1 MFRCSLCHLQGEI
14 FINFSKPYA
23 YCKVVT
29 VAELHR
35 VKYIICWVVLQ
46 SCLQLLQKYCLV
58 VMAKMFMIILKTLE
72 ALLDM
77 GDLSIY
83 VTTYLRRCSDLTTM
97 PFVEVCNRPEV
108 PHAYGSG
115 VRNL

>member
-1 MFRCSLCHLQGEI
+1 
-14 FINFSKPYA
+14 
-23 YCKVVT
+23 
-29 VAELHR
+29 
-35 VKYIICWVVLQ
+35 
-46 SCLQLLQKYCLV
+46 
-58 VMAKMFMIILKTLE
+58 MAKMFMIILKTLE

-115 VRNL
+115 VRNCSSRQYVARNTVSCWQRIHLT